1 MTDYIFLSSLLSAVY
16 KKQHRVSVHFF
27 SYVLQFVR
35 FILYICTTD
44 ETNMNFNF
52 ITNTSNFL

>member
-1 MTDYIFLSSLLSAVY
+1 MFLSSLLSAVY
-16 KKQHRVSVHFF
+16 EKQLGVSVHFF

-35 FILYICTTD
+35 FILYICITD

>member
-1 MTDYIFLSSLLSAVY
+1 MTDYMFLSSLLSAVY
-16 KKQHRVSVHFF
+16 KKQHGGSVHFF